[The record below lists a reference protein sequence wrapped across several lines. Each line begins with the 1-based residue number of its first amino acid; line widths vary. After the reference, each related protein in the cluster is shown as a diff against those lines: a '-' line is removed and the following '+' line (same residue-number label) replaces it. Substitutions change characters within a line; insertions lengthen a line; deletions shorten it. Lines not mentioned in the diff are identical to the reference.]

1 MTTWS
6 GICSMLALCAA
17 VGCFRLLLILSRHV
31 SLLALA
37 ASKVLDNNES
47 KRGRKRMRD
56 LSLTETRTRSAGAH
70 QTRSRIDP
78 QGSVFSG
85 RFEKMRL
92 AFDSLFDRVAVVKND
107 ANVEND
113 ANLLKGKLSAAI
125 EDAVAGGV
133 AAAEQKMALAFQ
145 DKMAQAVMNE
155 MGKWRVMQEGRE
167 AWWQRKF
174 DLEENKLGTA
184 LAAAVASHEDAMAA
198 RQRKCAAIV
207 NSVRDDVLQLK
218 EQATDNA
225 AGKAAD
231 DAAAREKAAMA
242 NLLRS
247 ISATHQRQ
255 QEAVVAVQQEVR
267 ESLARRK
274 VEEASSASRGDRLS
288 ASAEASPRPPSME
301 DTTKLRNVKSDLD
314 SLGARLLALEN
325 AGNGLVSP
333 RRLNKTL
340 YKVHESVLESIRV
353 WGEEPLVG
361 PVYTEWVLRK
371 IKKDSSKTGPGA
383 GDEGDANT
391 TPREK
396 SEGES
401 GKGGSTMEEG
411 EGDGSASN
419 DCMSRGGEG
428 GQGRA
433 PST

>member
-1 MTTWS
+1 MATWS
-6 GICSMLALCAA
+6 SICSLVALCAA

-31 SLLALA
+31 SLLAGA
-37 ASKVLDNNES
+37 ASKALDNSERKS
-47 KRGRKRMRD
+47 GRKRMRG
-56 LSLTETRTRSAGAH
+56 LSLHETGRRSTGAH
-70 QTRSRIDP
+70 QTRSGVNP

-85 RFEKMRL
+85 KFEKVWV
-92 AFDSLFDRVAVVKND
+92 AFDRLLDRVAVVEND
-107 ANVEND
+107 VNLDND

-125 EDAVAGGV
+125 EDAVAAGI

-145 DKMAQAVMNE
+145 AKMAQAVMNE
-155 MGKWRVMQEGRE
+155 TEKWRVMQESRE
-167 AWWQRKF
+167 AWWQKKF

-198 RQRKCAAIV
+198 RERKCAATV
-207 NSVRDDVLQLK
+207 DSVRDDVLQLK
-218 EQATDNA
+218 EQAADNA
-225 AGKAAD
+225 ARKAAD
-231 DAAAREKAAMA
+231 DASAREKAAMA
-242 NLLRS
+242 NLLRTMN
-247 ISATHQRQ
+247 ATHQRQ

-267 ESLARRK
+267 ECLARRK
-274 VEEASSASRGDRLS
+274 VEEASWASRGDRPS
-288 ASAEASPRPPSME
+288 AATETSPLPPSMD

-333 RRLNKTL
+333 RRLNRTL

-361 PVYTEWVLRK
+361 PVYTQWVLRK
-371 IKKDSSKTGPGA
+371 LKKNSSETGPGSR
-383 GDEGDANT
+383 DEGDENT

-396 SEGES
+396 SEGGS
-401 GKGGSTMEEG
+401 GKGRSTTEEG

-419 DCMSRGGEG
+419 DCMSGGEEG

-433 PST
+433 PSS